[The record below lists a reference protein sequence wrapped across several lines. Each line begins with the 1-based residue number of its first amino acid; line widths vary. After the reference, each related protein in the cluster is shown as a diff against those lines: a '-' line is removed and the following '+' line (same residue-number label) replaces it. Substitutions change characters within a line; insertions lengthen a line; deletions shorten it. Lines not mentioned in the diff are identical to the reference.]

1 MIASVPSRQKH
12 KRILKSTYRVI
23 STQLSLDRVSLNFV
37 PALSGK
43 PNKNSQGG
51 KNDSWEAALVFVTVI
66 NKGLTWN
73 ECDTVYSLQYALRS
87 WRLHVACSHDS
98 VERGLVRRPSR
109 KHVLILFDHTN
120 NTLRGVALW
129 DVVKA
134 YLSFG
139 NHWHFP
145 GGKYQNI
152 FIFIWITPANFMEN
166 SLCQWY
172 RAIAVTNSIWKET
185 P

>member
-1 MIASVPSRQKH
+1 MIASVPSRQNH
-12 KRILKSTYRVI
+12 KWILYSTYWVI

-37 PALSGK
+37 SALSGK

-51 KNDSWEAALVFVTVI
+51 KNASWEGALVFVTVI

-73 ECDTVYSLQYALRS
+73 ECDTIYSGYALRS
-87 WRLHVACSHDS
+87 WRLHVARSHNS
-98 VERGLVRRPSR
+98 VERGLVQRPSQKR
-109 KHVLILFDHTN
+109 VLILFDHTN

-152 FIFIWITPANFMEN
+152 FIFISITPANFMEN

-172 RAIAVTNSIWKET
+172 RAIAVSNSIWKEMS
-185 P
+185 

>member
-1 MIASVPSRQKH
+1 MIASVPSQQKH

-37 PALSGK
+37 PTLSGK

-51 KNDSWEAALVFVTVI
+51 KNASWEEALVFVSVI

-73 ECDTVYSLQYALRS
+73 ECDTIYSVYALRS
-87 WRLHVACSHDS
+87 WRLHVAHSHDS
-98 VERGLVRRPSR
+98 VERGLVRRPSW

-120 NTLRGVALW
+120 NTLWGVALW

-145 GGKYQNI
+145 GGKISEHFYFYLNHSSKLHG
-152 FIFIWITPANFMEN
+152 E
-166 SLCQWY
+166 
-172 RAIAVTNSIWKET
+172 
-185 P
+185 